1 MTITLTCMRYLV
13 AVCLIF
19 LPTLHAQTAPTDAGK
34 ATVYFYRLRDG
45 YGALR
50 KPSIFCDNVQV
61 VRMRNG
67 RFVSTTFSAGEHTI
81 TSTFPGNG
89 LTLDLKP
96 GESYYIRLAITN
108 ATMMHGGRGS
118 VTAVMQGQGKF
129 EVSQLQPAEPEDLK
143 IEEPSV
149 KKRP

>member
-1 MTITLTCMRYLV
+1 MRYFV
-13 AVCLIF
+13 ALCLLF
-19 LPTLHAQTAPTDAGK
+19 LPSLHAQTSTPDAGK

-50 KPSIFCDNVQV
+50 KPSIFCDKVQV

-67 RFVSTTFSAGEHTI
+67 RFVATTFPAGEHTI

-89 LTLDLKP
+89 LALDLKP
-96 GESYYIRLAITN
+96 GQTYYIRLEMTP

-118 VTAVMQGQGKF
+118 VTAMMPGQGKF
-129 EVSQLQPAEPEDLK
+129 EVSQLQLAEPEDLK
-143 IEEPSV
+143 IEESNV
-149 KKRP
+149 NQRP